1 MMRDPREIVCGE
13 KGDILLFPPIRHPR
27 ERARGKVECPL
38 FPRRRAGF
46 SLLETV
52 LSSLLVG
59 VLLVA
64 AMRSVGASAFAQ
76 YRAAEQVTAQFL
88 ADGLLA
94 EILAKDYREPGT
106 TVGFGLETGESSSS
120 KANYDD
126 VDDYHNWSE
135 SPPQFADG
143 SPMPGLDGW
152 KRKVSVLWV
161 VASDPTQQAF
171 SDTGA
176 KRVTVTVEHN
186 GRTVAAR
193 TALRTE
199 AP

>member
-1 MMRDPREIVCGE
+1 M
-13 KGDILLFPPIRHPR
+13 
-27 ERARGKVECPL
+27 
-38 FPRRRAGF
+38 
-46 SLLETV
+46 V

-94 EILAKDYREPGT
+94 EILVKDYREPGT
-106 TVGFGLETGESSSS
+106 TSGFGLETGESSAS

-126 VDDYHNWSE
+126 VDDYNNWSE

-143 SPMPGLDGW
+143 TTMPNLDGW
-152 KRKVSVLWV
+152 RRRVEVVWA

-171 SDTGA
+171 AETGA
-176 KRVTVTVEHN
+176 KRIAVFVEHN
-186 GRTVAAR
+186 GRVVATR
-193 TALRTE
+193 VALRTE